1 LKTSKVEKLWMHVCK
16 EKGVTGTAIGEPC
29 NWCDV
34 TMEDVEE
41 EAFFERHDILEEPK

>member
-1 LKTSKVEKLWMHVCK
+1 LKTSKEEKLWIHNCK
-16 EKGVTGTAIGEPC
+16 ASGPTGTAIGEPC

-41 EAFFERHDILEEPK
+41 ETLFERHDILKEPK